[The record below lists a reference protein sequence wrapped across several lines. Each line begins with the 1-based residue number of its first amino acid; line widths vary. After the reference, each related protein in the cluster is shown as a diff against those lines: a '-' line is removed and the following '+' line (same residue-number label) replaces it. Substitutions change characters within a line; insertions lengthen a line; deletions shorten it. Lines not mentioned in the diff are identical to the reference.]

1 MSARQDD
8 KSFQRM
14 MQGAAGSSARPPADC
29 PDPEI
34 LAAYWEQSLEATEQA
49 RWEEHFSN
57 CLRCQSQLVALVR
70 SDLEPAP
77 GRGWLK
83 DWRHAWSE
91 AVPAPARSAP
101 AATSPGVASN
111 RPEAKPRLAWLTQ
124 WHYAWRWVVPAGA
137 LAVAIALWVA
147 VRPPSH
153 SLDRLVA
160 SKKEI
165 AVATATPPNPAAAS
179 AEELKKAARN
189 FPALPPP
196 PPAMKRAASST
207 HTNGR
212 INEAFSKK
220 KAEPASATPARPS
233 VAAAPAASEF
243 SHADALREQILL
255 AKPAQQQEGQTKTA
269 AKEEKQEKSLAS
281 GQLAVTG
288 ARPAPT
294 EDSPKPMAALPRAL
308 PNATQQR
315 ANAAAGDVVAQG
327 SINGRSGLALMA
339 TDQSNWVLVPSRG
352 GKTLWRI
359 GPAGAIERS
368 LDLGLTWQGQFA
380 DEKESLLA
388 GWAPSGQVCW
398 VVGRGG
404 TVLRTTDG
412 QHWERMTSPAAVD
425 LTAVTAKNAQ
435 KATVTTA
442 DQRKFTTADGGQSWE
457 AVKK

>member
-34 LAAYWEQSLEATEQA
+34 LAAYCEQSLGATE
-49 RWEEHFSN
+49 RVRCEEHFSN
-57 CLRCQSQLVALVR
+57 CLRCQSQLAALVC
-70 SDLEPAP
+70 SEPDP
-77 GRGWLK
+77 LPSREWLK

-91 AVPAPARSAP
+91 AVPAAARSAP
-101 AATSPGVASN
+101 ASVATSPGVASG
-111 RPEAKPRLAWLTQ
+111 RLVAKPRLAWLTH

-137 LAVAIALWVA
+137 LAAAFALWVA

-160 SKKEI
+160 LKKEV
-165 AVATATPPNPAAAS
+165 AVATATPPNPAAPR
-179 AEELKKAARN
+179 AEEMNKAVGN
-189 FPALPPP
+189 TPPLSP
-196 PPAMKRAASST
+196 PPASKKSAVASS
-207 HTNGR
+207 HTKGR
-212 INEAFSKK
+212 INAAFLEK
-220 KAEPASATPARPS
+220 KAEPFAAPPAGLS
-233 VAAAPAASEF
+233 VAAAPAA
-243 SHADALREQILL
+243 R
-255 AKPAQQQEGQTKTA
+255 
-269 AKEEKQEKSLAS
+269 EEKVDKPTAS
-281 GQLAVTG
+281 DQSTVAG
-288 ARPAPT
+288 AAPRSA
-294 EDSPKPMAALPRAL
+294 EVSPSPEPTPLRVL

-315 ANAAAGDVVAQG
+315 ANVAAGNVVTQG

-339 TDQSNWVLVPSRG
+339 TDQSNWVLVPARG

-359 GPAGAIERS
+359 GPAGVIES
-368 LDLGLTWQGQFA
+368 STDLGLTWQGQFA

-388 GWAPSGQVCW
+388 GWSPSGQVCW

-412 QHWERMTSPAAVD
+412 QHWQRVTSPAAVD

-442 DQRKFTTADGGQSWE
+442 DQRKFTTADGGQSWK